1 MFTSV
6 WRCFCHFETDCVTP
20 TVCVVCHVE
29 LFPQCVPYFYYKCLL
44 LQSNSSVCCCRH
56 SPSLTLSLAR
66 PLPLLGSV
74 SRLSIVPLCCLYPP
88 RLLPSR
94 GMADLPLA
102 SDPSGTRRGRARAS
116 PEFRRLAS
124 PRTARAAFPRCS
136 LPTGIPSR
144 DNGAAYQGKQHPP
157 RCQPATKTQTEGK
170 KGRTSANI
178 VQHWLVEGRKRRR
191 SQPQCTK
198 PSQTHPSQCFRR
210 LESMATQSRSQYVI
224 VAPAAS
230 LI

>member
-1 MFTSV
+1 MLDNHSTI
-6 WRCFCHFETDCVTP
+6 
-20 TVCVVCHVE
+20 VCLVYNVE
-29 LFPQCVPYFYYKCLL
+29 LSPQRVPFFYYNCLL
-44 LQSNSSVCCCRH
+44 LQPNSSVYNCRH
-56 SPSLTLSLAR
+56 PPSLTLSLAR
-66 PLPLLGSV
+66 PLPLLGSA
-74 SRLSIVPLCCLYPP
+74 SLLSIVPLCCLYPP
-88 RLLPSR
+88 RLPPSQ

-102 SDPSGTRRGRARAS
+102 PDPSGTHRGRARAS

-124 PRTARAAFPRCS
+124 PRTARARFPRCR
-136 LPTGIPSR
+136 LPTGIPGR

-157 RCQPATKTQTEGK
+157 RCQPATKTQTEGE

-198 PSQTHPSQCFRR
+198 PSQTHPSQWFRR
-210 LESMATQSRSQYVI
+210 SESMATQSRSQYVI
-224 VAPAAS
+224 VTPAAS